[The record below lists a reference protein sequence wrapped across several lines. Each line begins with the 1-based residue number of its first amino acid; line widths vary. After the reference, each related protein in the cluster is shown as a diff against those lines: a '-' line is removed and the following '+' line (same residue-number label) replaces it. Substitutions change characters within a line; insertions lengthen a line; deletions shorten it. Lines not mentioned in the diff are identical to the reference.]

1 VFGEESRV
9 ITLLGMG
16 VGGEEEPVSRSR
28 ASRVC
33 HSGSLDSRRV
43 RKVGFQTE
51 IKAKY
56 YARSRKSKV
65 T

>member
-1 VFGEESRV
+1 
-9 ITLLGMG
+9 MG

-51 IKAKY
+51 IKAKD
-56 YARSRKSKV
+56 YARNRKSKV